1 MGDHIHESRIERAA
15 TDYAETRGWWEI
27 KIKMA
32 SKNGVPDRLF
42 LRDGRYVW
50 IEFKRPGEVPRPQ
63 QVKRIADMRAH
74 GAEVFVCD
82 NLDDAKRI
90 LL

>member
-1 MGDHIHESRIERAA
+1 MADHILESRIERAA
-15 TDYAETRGWWEI
+15 ADYAETRGWWEV

-50 IEFKRPGEVPRPQ
+50 IEFKRPGETPRPQ
-63 QVKRIADMRAH
+63 QERRIREMRMH

-82 NLDDAKRI
+82 NLDDAKKV
-90 LL
+90 LA

>member
-1 MGDHIHESRIERAA
+1 M
-15 TDYAETRGWWEI
+15 
-27 KIKMA
+27 MA

-50 IEFKRPGEVPRPQ
+50 IEFKRPGEEPRAQ
-63 QVKRIADMRAH
+63 QERRIRDMRSH

-82 NLDDAKRI
+82 NLDDAKKV
-90 LL
+90 LK